1 VKQDPARDHE
11 EHTMRIVIF
20 GANGPTGRLLT
31 RLSLTAGYDTVA
43 VTRQPGTFPL
53 QDPLLRVAGADV
65 LDADAVD
72 SLVEGSDAVLSA
84 LGVPFGK
91 APVEVYS
98 RGAEHMLDAM
108 KRHDVRRLVV
118 VSSGAVTGED
128 EPTGGFLFNRV
139 LQPYVTKRL
148 GKTVYDDMR
157 RMEDLVSRSD
167 ADWTILRPSGLYE
180 LPEVTDYSL
189 TEEHGPGRFT
199 ARIDLAAAILRQVTD
214 DRFVRRTGHVITT
227 RDNPGLLSMMLR
239 EAFGK

>member
-1 VKQDPARDHE
+1 
-11 EHTMRIVIF
+11 MRIVIF

-43 VTRQPGTFPL
+43 VTRQPGAFGM
-53 QDPLLRVAGADV
+53 QDPRLRVAGADV

-72 SLVEGSDAVLSA
+72 GLVEGSDAVLSA

-128 EPTGGFLFNRV
+128 EPTGGFWFNRV

-180 LPEVTDYSL
+180 LPAVTDYSV
-189 TEEHGPGRFT
+189 TGEHGPGRFT
-199 ARIDLAAAILRQVTD
+199 ARIDLADAIVRQVTD
-214 DRFVRRTGHVITT
+214 DRFVRRVGHVITT
-227 RDNPGLLSMMLR
+227 RDNPSLLSMMLR

>member
-1 VKQDPARDHE
+1 VEQDPVRDHE

-43 VTRQPGTFPL
+43 VTRQPGTFGV
-53 QDPLLRVAGADV
+53 QDPRLRVAGADV
-65 LDADAVD
+65 LDADAVAG
-72 SLVEGSDAVLSA
+72 LVDGSTAVLSA
-84 LGVPFGK
+84 LGVPFGQ

-118 VSSGAVTGED
+118 VSSGAVTGQD

-199 ARIDLAAAILRQVTD
+199 ARIDLADAILRQVTD

-239 EAFGK
+239 EAVKK

>member
-1 VKQDPARDHE
+1 VKQDPVRDHE
-11 EHTMRIVIF
+11 ERTMRIVIF

-43 VTRQPGTFPL
+43 VTRQPGTFGVQSPR
-53 QDPLLRVAGADV
+53 LRVAGADV
-65 LDADAVD
+65 LDADAVAG
-72 SLVEGSDAVLSA
+72 LVEGSDAVLST

-118 VSSGAVTGED
+118 VSSGAVTGQD

-199 ARIDLAAAILRQVTD
+199 ARIDLADAILRQVTD
-214 DRFVRRTGHVITT
+214 DRFVRRAGHVITT
-227 RDNPGLLSMMLR
+227 KDNPGLLSMMLR

>member
-1 VKQDPARDHE
+1 
-11 EHTMRIVIF
+11 MRIVIF

-53 QDPLLRVAGADV
+53 QDPRLRVAGADV

-72 SLVEGSDAVLSA
+72 SLVEGGDAVLSA
-84 LGVPFGK
+84 LGVPFGR

-214 DRFVRRTGHVITT
+214 DRFVCRTGHVITT